1 MNLQKL
7 MQECGIK
14 QLQFNKFTQPNIFH
28 LRKAF
33 KEIT

>member
-1 MNLQKL
+1 MVLK
-7 MQECGIK
+7 
-14 QLQFNKFTQPNIFH
+14 FNKFAQLNFFH

>member
-1 MNLQKL
+1 MNFTALV
-7 MQECGIK
+7 QECGIK
-14 QLQFNKFTQPNIFH
+14 QLKFNKFAQSIIFH

>member
-1 MNLQKL
+1 MSVANYDP
-7 MQECGIK
+7 ECGIK
-14 QLQFNKFTQPNIFH
+14 QLKFNKSTQINIFY

>member
-1 MNLQKL
+1 MSTSKL
-7 MQECGIK
+7 LQECGIK
-14 QLQFNKFTQPNIFH
+14 ALNFNKFAQPNIFH

>member
-1 MNLQKL
+1 MNRTMNK
-7 MQECGIK
+7 QECGIK
-14 QLQFNKFTQPNIFH
+14 QLKFNKFAQPIIFY

>member
-1 MNLQKL
+1 MKRTKAISK
-7 MQECGIK
+7 CGIK
-14 QLQFNKFTQPNIFH
+14 ELKFNKFAQPIIFH